1 MSDESHETIADIV
14 SVNHQ
19 FREVAKMIP
28 HEEVA
33 VSKMETTT
41 PTREKS
47 SVVGNSAKMREAL
60 EKVRRVLHC
69 AIVADILKGDDVNSA
84 FNEVT
89 AALSAPP
96 RNCDKYTLAESLRKY
111 GFPTKSK
118 PWGEKEWLDF
128 CEWYISESKG
138 YANE

>member
-1 MSDESHETIADIV
+1 MSNESHETIADNV

-28 HEEVA
+28 HEEVD

-60 EKVRRVLHC
+60 MEASIALSSATHHHMTE
-69 AIVADILKGDDVNSA
+69 DDAKDCLAVI
-84 FNEVT
+84 E
-89 AALSAPP
+89 AALSDPP
-96 RNCDKYTLAESLRKY
+96 RNCDVGTADEQSERFDRWCDRKNI
-111 GFPTKSK
+111 KDC
-118 PWGEKEWLDF
+118 WGIGCRKCLIAWAQMPYD
-128 CEWYISESKG
+128 
-138 YANE
+138 